1 MKKLTLIFALITTI
15 VVGQNKIKNLG
26 YKKVFLVATNGILK
40 HTFDEKLKSKKFNN
54 ETIDVFVFI
63 HNADTFGI
71 IKQDVIELRNNFFD
85 VNERAEIANNEI
97 YLTQFSYD
105 KEGNEVRS
113 RYTTPSAIINYK
125 NNKIVSIANK

>member
-15 VVGQNKIKNLG
+15 VVGQNKIKNFG

-40 HTFDEKLKSKKFNN
+40 HSFDEKLKSKKFNN
-54 ETIDVFVFI
+54 ETIDVFVFT

-71 IKQDVIELRNNFFD
+71 IKQDVIQLRNNFFD

-97 YLTQFSYD
+97 YFTQ
-105 KEGNEVRS
+105 
-113 RYTTPSAIINYK
+113 YTYGKDGTYNRINDMMPDAVINYK
-125 NNKIVSIANK
+125 NNKIVSITNK